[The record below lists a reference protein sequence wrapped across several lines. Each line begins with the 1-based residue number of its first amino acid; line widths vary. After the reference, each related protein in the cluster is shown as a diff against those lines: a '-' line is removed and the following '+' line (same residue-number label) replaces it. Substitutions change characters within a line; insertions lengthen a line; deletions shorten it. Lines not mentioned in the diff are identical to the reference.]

1 MKIIVADKISERGF
15 ALLREA
21 GWEVLTPAAGTL
33 AGELATAD
41 GLVVRSATKVT
52 AELLEQAPKLRV
64 VGRAGVGVDNIDVEA
79 ATHRGIL
86 VMNTPGGN
94 AVSVAEHTFALMLA
108 MARSVPQSNASIHA
122 GRWEKSGA
130 AGTELRGKTLGLV
143 GLGRVGTEVARRAR
157 GLEMKVL
164 AHDPYVTP
172 AAAREV
178 EVELVTLDE
187 LLKRADVISLHTSL
201 SAATEKMF
209 GAAAFAKMKRGARLV
224 NCARG
229 ELIDEAALA
238 EALKSGQLAAAAV
251 DTFAE
256 EPPKNSPLIGLAN
269 LIATP
274 HIAGSTA
281 EAQEEVGTAVAQQV
295 RDYLADGLIRNAVN
309 MPALSPEQYRRLRP
323 YIDLGERLG
332 ALIAQAA
339 PSPSFSRIR
348 IRYAGEAAELG
359 SHVVRSA
366 VLSGILNC
374 VLAEK
379 VNLVNA
385 SAAAAE
391 RGLIVEET
399 TRRRERGFPNTVEVA
414 VADGGRGDSGHSG
427 SGGSEHGVRGESG
440 HSSRHDESHDRELSV
455 EGTVVSDGSPRILSL
470 DGIGLEAPLEGTL
483 LLTRN
488 RDVPGVI
495 GQIGTALG
503 NLGVNIATF
512 ALGRRSPVHGSE
524 AVAMVRLD
532 GAVSESVAEKIREI
546 PSITEARLIRLP
558 DAAKPRQ

>member
-1 MKIIVADKISERGF
+1 MKIVVADKISERGF

-21 GWEVLTPAAGTL
+21 GWDVVSPAAGAL
-33 AGELATAD
+33 AQELATAD

-157 GLEMKVL
+157 ALEMKVL
-164 AHDPYVTP
+164 AHDPYVTA

-178 EVELVTLDE
+178 EVELLPLDE
-187 LLKRADVISLHTSL
+187 LMKCADVISLHTSL
-201 SAATEKMF
+201 SPATEKML

-256 EPPKNSPLIGLAN
+256 EPPKNSPLIGLPN

-274 HIAGSTA
+274 HIAGSTV

-309 MPALSPEQYRRLRP
+309 MPAMSPEQYRRLRP

-339 PSPSFSRIR
+339 PSPSFSRVR

-385 SAAAAE
+385 SSAAAE

-414 VADGGRGDSGHSG
+414 VADGGRVDSGHSV
-427 SGGSEHGVRGESG
+427 SDTREHGVRYKND
-440 HSSRHDESHDRELSV
+440 RDRELSV

-512 ALGRRSPVHGSE
+512 ALGRRSPAHGAE

-532 GAVSESVAEKIREI
+532 GEVSESVAEKIRAI

-558 DAAKPRQ
+558 DAPKGRQ